1 MVKDYK
7 ETFHTGF
14 AHNVFFAAR
23 QAIRRHASGG
33 NVLIFATVAALVV
46 ANIPALTGYYSSFW
60 TQEVRLQLG
69 DFNVFSHRR
78 CSSSSTTLSWR
89 SFSSPS
95 GWR

>member
-1 MVKDYK
+1 MVKDSK

-46 ANIPALTGYYSSFW
+46 TNIPALTGYYSSFW
-60 TQEVRLQLG
+60 TQEVRLQ
-69 DFNVFSHRR
+69 
-78 CSSSSTTLSWR
+78 
-89 SFSSPS
+89 
-95 GWR
+95 